1 MTAKYTQHDIEIL
14 NQIADL
20 YVEIGHNIRVW
31 EQLYDIEVPGCDDD
45 DDDDWDD
52 EEFDE
57 DEETDYEVFLKIV
70 ETNNDLF
77 DQIEELC
84 QSLDDKELDYVLEQ
98 DIIDEGFR
106 EFLCDEDNIDGYE
119 QVVEDGFNKDL
130 WNEWIENYKKT
141 GEFFVY
147 DFNLPD
153 YQQ

>member
-14 NQIADL
+14 HKIADL
-20 YVEIGHNIRVW
+20 YVEIGRNINVW
-31 EQLYDIEVPGCDDD
+31 EQLDNIEVP

-52 EEFDE
+52 EEGK
-57 DEETDYEVFLKIV
+57 ETDYEVFLRIV

-77 DQIEELC
+77 YQIEKLC
-84 QSLDDKELDYVLEQ
+84 QSLDDKELEYVLEQ

-106 EFLCDEDNIDGYE
+106 EFLCNEDNIDGYE
-119 QVVEDGFNKDL
+119 QVVQDGFDKDL

-147 DFNLPD
+147 DFNLED

>member
-20 YVEIGHNIRVW
+20 YAEIGRNIKVW
-31 EQLYDIEVPGCDDD
+31 EQLDDIEVPEYDDD
-45 DDDDWDD
+45 EWDD

-57 DEETDYEVFLKIV
+57 DVETDYEVFLRIV
-70 ETNNDLF
+70 ERNNDLF
-77 DQIEELC
+77 DRIEELC
-84 QSLDDKELDYVLEQ
+84 QTLDDQELDYVLEQ

-106 EFLCDEDNIDGYE
+106 EFLCNEDNIDGYQ
-119 QVVEDGFNKDL
+119 QVVEDGFDKKL

-147 DFNLPD
+147 DFNLED